1 MRYLK
6 IFSLFFKNSLMMDLE
21 YRANFIF
28 AIVMS
33 VFEVIWSAGAA
44 LVLYSFTDEIGGWS
58 FYQTLVVVGLLF
70 IAFGLLDGLVWPSVI
85 ELQNHIQ
92 KGTLDFVLTKP
103 FNSQLHATLR
113 RYRLDRFANLIAG
126 FVLIT
131 YALAQLRA
139 TPDAT
144 QIALFALLVLS
155 GLLILYGALTLLVTI
170 AFWAVETD
178 AFGEVIFALLEIGR
192 YPASALPEPVRAIVT
207 FIIPIAL
214 ITTVPA
220 EVLLG
225 KLTST
230 PIYLSVLLA
239 ALLLFLSHRFW
250 NFAVRHYSSA
260 SS

>member
-1 MRYLK
+1 MRTLK
-6 IFSLFFKNSLMMDLE
+6 LFSLFFKNSLMIDLE

-28 AIVMS
+28 AIVLS
-33 VFEVIWSAGAA
+33 AFEVVWSSAAA

-58 FYQTLVVVGLLF
+58 FHQTLVVVGLLF
-70 IAFGLLDGLVWPSVI
+70 IAFGMLDGLVWPNVT

-103 FNSQLHATLR
+103 FNSQILATLR
-113 RYRLDRFANLIAG
+113 RYRVDRFSNLIAG
-126 FVLIT
+126 FVLIG
-131 YALAQLRA
+131 YALAQLRS
-139 TPDAT
+139 TPDAS
-144 QIALFALLVLS
+144 QMALFALLVLS
-155 GLLILYGALTLLVTI
+155 GLVIVYAALTLLASI

-178 AFGEVIFALLEIGR
+178 ALGEVIFALLEIGR

-230 PIYLSVLLA
+230 PIYLSLLLA
-239 ALLLFLSHRFW
+239 VALLYISHRFW